1 MLFLLAQPVLIAM
14 LVGWVAE
21 DYVLRMFLCVVA
33 TLWFGCSNGAQ
44 QIIKELPI
52 FRRERI
58 CGLGLN
64 AYLFSKYLFLGVITA
79 FQALL
84 LLIIVQTTS
93 HLVRPA
99 KLTPGELY
107 AEFQSA
113 TASKDVVPLSSGE
126 EAEFRSCRSARG
138 WRQAERSCCASR
150 HFKSTNLGSA
160 SSVCGRQLG
169 SDGFSNCAGI
179 SATPWKPRPSPCRGA

>member
-1 MLFLLAQPVLIAM
+1 MCSSLLAQPVLIAM

-52 FRRERI
+52 FRRERV

-79 FQALL
+79 LQAML

-93 HLVRPA
+93 HAVRPA
-99 KLTPGELY
+99 KVSPGELY
-107 AEFQSA
+107 AEFQFRDRFA
-113 TASKDVVPLSSGE
+113 EAGVSSSPNAD
-126 EAEFRSCRSARG
+126 EAKFEAVDLR
-138 WRQAERSCCASR
+138 
-150 HFKSTNLGSA
+150 
-160 SSVCGRQLG
+160 GRQ
-169 SDGFSNCAGI
+169 
-179 SATPWKPRPSPCRGA
+179 R

>member
-1 MLFLLAQPVLIAM
+1 MRLAEEGRTGDEWAQDFESTGPERPSADATPREPDISLLDEIPQARRFRPGFFHSLKVLIERQWSILAADKLNVLFLLAQPVLIAM

-113 TASKDVVPLSSGE
+113 
-126 EAEFRSCRSARG
+126 SCI
-138 WRQAERSCCASR
+138 C
-150 HFKSTNLGSA
+150 
-160 SSVCGRQLG
+160 
-169 SDGFSNCAGI
+169 
-179 SATPWKPRPSPCRGA
+179 